1 MFVGRAADHDGERSS
16 GVSMLDDLRANM
28 SRDDIA
34 RYLAEFGS
42 GSGYDSATR
51 RLISVTGGHLDL
63 RVEEDRLA
71 LIGWLRAWGC
81 RHLRRAD
88 TPRTS
93 EALRTWWEAWSEW
106 LPDERVTLTGLSQA
120 GLIVAGQAFDALRA
134 SPAAARNVNGRD
146 IAVTFGDTAAAKA
159 MFAIRP
165 GVFLPWDAPIRLAFG
180 WPGGGGAYVELLRL
194 SAAALD
200 RLARRLAASVGDLP
214 ELLGRPGSSPPK
226 LVDEFLWIRVAKGP

>member
-1 MFVGRAADHDGERSS
+1 VGEVADHGGERSK
-16 GVSMLDDLRANM
+16 GVSILDDLRVNM
-28 SRDDIA
+28 SRDDVA
-34 RYLAEFGS
+34 RYLAGFGA

-51 RLISVTGGHLDL
+51 RLLGVTGGHIDL
-63 RVEEDRLA
+63 HVEEHRLA
-71 LIGWLRAWGC
+71 LIDWLRAWGC

-93 EALRTWWEAWSEW
+93 EALRTWWEAWAVW
-106 LPDERVTLTGLSQA
+106 LPDEQVTLNGLSQA
-120 GLIVAGQAFDALRA
+120 GLMVAGQAFDALRA

-165 GVFLPWDAPIRLAFG
+165 RVFLPWDASIRLAFG
-180 WPGGGGAYVELLRL
+180 WPGGGAAYIRLLQL

-200 RLARRLAASVGDLP
+200 GLAGRLAASVADLP
-214 ELLGRPGSSPPK
+214 ELLGRPASSPPK
-226 LVDEFLWIRVAKGP
+226 LVDEFLLIRVAKGP